1 MNKTFEKLTP
11 WLTKAYALNA
21 ALILFEWDNET
32 EAPEAASALTA
43 HAIETLSSEYY
54 KTIINN
60 DVKKLLKQ
68 LATETNLTDKE
79 RTILKDLQKQYDS
92 LEPIPPVKYQAYQ
105 GLIVRAPAIWAKAKA
120 SDDYRMFAPTLKEII
135 EYQKEFIDYRLK
147 ASKGKRRPYDLL
159 LDDYEEG
166 FTMQKLD
173 VFFEMLKEEIIPL
186 IQMVNEKKD
195 KIDKSYNYRDYP
207 LNLQKEFNR
216 KLAKHL
222 GFDFKRGV
230 IKESVHPF
238 TTNLHNKDVRITTA
252 YHENNLE
259 SAIFSTIHESGHALY
274 EMHIGDELTAT
285 PAGGG
290 ASMGMHEGQSRL
302 FENNFGRSRDFWVP
316 LFQDLKDIFP
326 ESLADTDLDTFIL
339 GINKSAPGLI
349 RTESDELTYSLHII
363 IRYEIEKMIFEK
375 NADIDK
381 LPDIWNKKYKEY
393 LGVTPK
399 NASEGILQDIH
410 WACGN
415 FGYFPSYALGNAIA
429 AQIYAHLKQVM
440 PLDDY
445 LKSGNFQP
453 INEYLKDHIHR
464 FGKTKTTNEIL
475 RDMMGED
482 FNPQYYIDYLKEKYE
497 TLYRYL

>member
-1 MNKTFEKLTP
+1 MNKTFDKLTP

-32 EAPEAASALTA
+32 EAPEAASELTA
-43 HAIETLSSEYY
+43 QAIETLSSEYY
-54 KTIINN
+54 ETIINN

-68 LATETNLTDKE
+68 LASETNLTDKE
-79 RTILKDLQKQYDS
+79 RAILKDLQKQYDS
-92 LEPIPPVKYQAYQ
+92 LEPIPPDKYQAYQ
-105 GLIVRAPAIWAKAKA
+105 GLIARAPSIWAKAKA
-120 SDDYRMFAPTLKEII
+120 SDDYSMFAPTLNEII
-135 EYQKEFIDYRLK
+135 EYQKNFIKYRLK
-147 ASKGKRRPYDLL
+147 SSKGKRRPYDLL

-166 FTMQKLD
+166 FTMRELD
-173 VFFEMLKEEIIPL
+173 TFFEMLKKEIIPL
-186 IQMVNEKKD
+186 IQMVNDKKD
-195 KIDKSYNYRDYP
+195 SIDKSYNYRTYP
-207 LNLQKEFNR
+207 IDLQKIFNR
-216 KLAKHL
+216 KLAEHV
-222 GFDFKRGV
+222 GFDFTRGV

-252 YHENNLE
+252 YQEHNLE

-290 ASMGMHEGQSRL
+290 TSMGMHEGQSRL
-302 FENNFGRSRDFWVP
+302 FENNLGRSRDFWIP
-316 LFQDLKDIFP
+316 LFQDLKDTFP
-326 ESLADTDLDTFIL
+326 ESLADIDLDTFIL

-363 IRYEIEKMIFEK
+363 IRYEIEKMIFEE
-375 NADIDK
+375 NTDIGK
-381 LPDIWNKKYKEY
+381 LPEIWNKKYKQY
-393 LGVTPK
+393 LGITPE
-399 NASEGILQDIH
+399 NDSEGILQDIH

-429 AQIYAHLKQVM
+429 AQIYTHLKQVM

-475 RDMMGED
+475 QDMMGED

-497 TLYRYL
+497 TLYRNL

>member
-1 MNKTFEKLTP
+1 MFCFCRFSAVSGVLAVFPFLSGAGVVEQGADGQGDLLAVIINVRDLHVHDLTFRQLVSG
-11 WLTKAYALNA
+11 LLNA
-21 ALILFEWDNET
+21 VVGNLR
-32 EAPEAASALTA
+32 
-43 HAIETLSSEYY
+43 
-54 KTIINN
+54 
-60 DVKKLLKQ
+60 DV
-68 LATETNLTDKE
+68 D
-79 RTILKDLQKQYDS
+79 
-92 LEPIPPVKYQAYQ
+92 QAVHT
-105 GLIVRAPAIWAKAKA
+105 GHDFRA
-120 SDDYRMFAPTLKEII
+120 
-135 EYQKEFIDYRLK
+135 
-147 ASKGKRRPYDLL
+147 
-159 LDDYEEG
+159 
-166 FTMQKLD
+166 
-173 VFFEMLKEEIIPL
+173 
-186 IQMVNEKKD
+186 
-195 KIDKSYNYRDYP
+195 
-207 LNLQKEFNR
+207 
-216 KLAKHL
+216 
-222 GFDFKRGV
+222 
-230 IKESVHPF
+230 
-238 TTNLHNKDVRITTA
+238 
-252 YHENNLE
+252 
-259 SAIFSTIHESGHALY
+259 
-274 EMHIGDELTAT
+274 